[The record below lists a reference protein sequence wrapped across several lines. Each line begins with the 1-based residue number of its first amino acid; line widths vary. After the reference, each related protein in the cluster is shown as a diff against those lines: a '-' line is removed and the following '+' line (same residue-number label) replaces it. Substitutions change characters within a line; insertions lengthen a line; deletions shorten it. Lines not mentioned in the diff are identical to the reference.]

1 MDHLPTAVN
10 GRIKFQVWSEGKKRW
25 RTVYVRAEAL
35 RETVIALKGYGFK
48 IRIGGDRAGI

>member
-10 GRIKFQVWSEGKKRW
+10 GRIKFQVWSEGQKRW
-25 RTVYVRAEAL
+25 RTVYVLGKQL
-35 RETVIALKGYGFK
+35 RENVIALKGYGFK